1 MGIKDFFKWLKQPKK
16 EVVFHGNGC
25 ATVPPG
31 YDVIELPKIKVL
43 YKKLNP
49 DAQPPKRAHE
59 GDAGWD
65 ITIPKGGS
73 DLQMGMATYSTGL
86 AFAVPKGYWLMAA
99 PRSSV
104 YKTGLSL
111 ANGIGIID
119 AGYRGEVKAMF
130 WRVKEDWHPY
140 IDGDRMLQ
148 LVLMPAMT
156 TEVEFVEVD
165 ELPASWD
172 GRDDNGFGS
181 TGGKA

>member
-1 MGIKDFFKWLKQPKK
+1 MGIIERIKRLFETGEPKT
-16 EVVFHGNGC
+16 VF
-25 ATVPPG
+25 
-31 YDVIELPKIKVL
+31 IQMPKITVL
-43 YKKLNP
+43 YKRLNP
-49 DAQPPKRAHE
+49 DAQPPRRAHE

-73 DLQMGMATYSTGL
+73 DIQLGMATYSTGL

-111 ANGIGIID
+111 SNGVGIID

-140 IDGDRMLQ
+140 VDGDRAIQ
-148 LVLMPAMT
+148 LVVMPARP
-156 TEVEFVEVD
+156 TEVEFVETD
-165 ELPASWD
+165 ELPESED
-172 GRDDNGFGS
+172 GRGAEGFGS
-181 TGGKA
+181 TGRGGK